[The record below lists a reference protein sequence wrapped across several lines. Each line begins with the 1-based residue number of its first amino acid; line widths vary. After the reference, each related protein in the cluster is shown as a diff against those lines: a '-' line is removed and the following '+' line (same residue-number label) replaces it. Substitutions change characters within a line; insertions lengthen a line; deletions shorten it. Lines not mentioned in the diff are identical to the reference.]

1 MIIIYNKKNIAHALP
16 WIELYKKKFIKKK
29 SPEAELYL
37 EQEAA
42 QEELADTRQITFED
56 SAVS

>member
-1 MIIIYNKKNIAHALP
+1 MFVVNVLVK
-16 WIELYKKKFIKKK
+16 
-29 SPEAELYL
+29 AELYL

-42 QEELADTRQITFED
+42 QEELTDTRQITFED